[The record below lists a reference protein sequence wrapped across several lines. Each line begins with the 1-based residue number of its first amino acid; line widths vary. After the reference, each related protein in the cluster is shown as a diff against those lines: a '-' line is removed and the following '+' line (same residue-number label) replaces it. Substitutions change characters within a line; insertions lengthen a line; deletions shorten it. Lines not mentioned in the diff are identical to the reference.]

1 MGWAL
6 ESAVIAALRA
16 FSRAI
21 RDAFVH
27 ADNASRRILYAR
39 RMRGRPTRSNMVRG
53 ARLATA
59 RAPSASGK
67 ARTSHIR
74 LAGKDERLLDPI
86 TSLPDPINAVLS
98 LKELKDFTK
107 DTNSEVAA
115 RLDTLW
121 VYVAGAF
128 VMLMQAGFLLL
139 EAGFSRMKNAGT
151 IVAKVIANLS
161 IAAIAYWAIGFAI
174 AFGGDGGVDSGT
186 TGWFAGTEG
195 FFLNHPSMIDA
206 PAMAFSD
213 ATIGSKWFFQFA
225 FAAVSL
231 AIVWGT
237 TLERI
242 KFWAFLIYS
251 AFFAALIYPLGSHW
265 IFGGGWLQANFGMQD
280 FAGSTVIHLIGATGG
295 LAALLLLGAR
305 QGKYGA
311 DGRPNVIPGHS
322 MPLVGLGVVILW
334 FGWFGFNPG
343 STLTTLDGRFAE
355 VAVVTWLGGAAGVL
369 GAMATIWLLTRSFD
383 IGMTANGAV
392 AGLVAITAP
401 SGYVEF
407 WFAPVIG
414 LVAGVIVVVGVITI
428 DKYLDDPVGALS
440 SHGLAGIW
448 GTLSCGLF
456 TAPRLADYNAI
467 GQGGLVYGDGFKQ
480 LGVQA
485 LGVGAAFTSVF
496 VISFAIFFAIK
507 ALYGL
512 RVSADEERYGLDMAE
527 HGMWGYPE
535 QFMPVPGYEYHQP
548 TPPAGRPAPR
558 PAPVG
563 MGAGAEGAP

>member
-1 MGWAL
+1 MNL
-6 ESAVIAALRA
+6 IAA
-16 FSRAI
+16 SKAI
-21 RDAFVH
+21 TDL
-27 ADNASRRILYAR
+27 SIRI
-39 RMRGRPTRSNMVRG
+39 
-53 ARLATA
+53 
-59 RAPSASGK
+59 
-67 ARTSHIR
+67 
-74 LAGKDERLLDPI
+74 
-86 TSLPDPINAVLS
+86 
-98 LKELKDFTK
+98 
-107 DTNSEVAA
+107 
-115 RLDTLW
+115 DTLW
-121 VYVAGAF
+121 VYMAGAM

-151 IVAKVIANLS
+151 VVAKVIANLS
-161 IAAIAYWAIGFAI
+161 IAAIAYWAVGFAI
-174 AFGGDGGVDSGT
+174 AFGGSGAADATT
-186 TGWFAGTEG
+186 TGWLAGNDG
-195 FFLNHPSMIDA
+195 FFLQHAGDISA
-206 PAMAFSD
+206 PAMSFSD
-213 ATIGSKWFFQFA
+213 ATITSKFFFQFA

-242 KFWAFLIYS
+242 KFGAFLVYS
-251 AFFAALIYPLGSHW
+251 VFFAAVIYPLGSHW

-295 LAALLLLGAR
+295 LAALLLLGPR
-305 QGKYGA
+305 LGKYGA
-311 DGRPNVIPGHS
+311 DRRPNVIPGHS
-322 MPLVGLGVVILW
+322 MPLVGLGVIILW

-343 STLTTLDGRFAE
+343 STLNTLDGRFAD
-355 VAVVTWLGGAAGVL
+355 VAVVTWLGGAGGVL
-369 GAMATIWLLTRSFD
+369 GAMAMIWLLTRQFD

-407 WFAPVIG
+407 WFAPLIG
-414 LVAGVIVVVGVITI
+414 LIAGFIVVVGVITI
-428 DKYLDDPVGALS
+428 DRFLDDPVGALS

-456 TAPRLADYNAI
+456 TSPRLAEYNAI
-467 GQGGLVYGDGFKQ
+467 GKGGLVYGKGFEQ

-485 LGVGAAFTSVF
+485 LGVAAAFTTVF
-496 VISFAIFFAIK
+496 VISFAIFFTIK

-512 RVSADEERYGLDMAE
+512 RVNPEEERYGLDMAE

-548 TPPAGRPAPR
+548 ASPSQRPTPR

-563 MGAGAEGAP
+563 LGAENRP